1 MWPEAVVEVEASSVE
16 AVEAVV
22 EVEVEAD
29 LIYILQLDMEPSEA
43 WDLGQI
49 DRFHDIQ
56 YYMSS

>member
-16 AVEAVV
+16 AVVEVEA
-22 EVEVEAD
+22 VEVEAD